1 MWKNAMPL
9 MTMMLSLLLPA
20 TLVSS
25 ECPDAWTKVGE
36 SCYHIAEERSTW
48 LAARQV
54 SKQKKIFFKK
64 RNIPSYHRQFP
75 LNLQSTAA
83 PWGATWQR

>member
-1 MWKNAMPL
+1 MHNLHLPL
-9 MTMMLSLLLPA
+9 TVAVAVAVLSSS
-20 TLVSS
+20 VSS

-54 SKQKKIFFKK
+54 SKQNIFFKK
-64 RNIPSYHRQFP
+64 RTFP
-75 LNLQSTAA
+75 ATAGKF
-83 PWGATWQR
+83 P

>member
-1 MWKNAMPL
+1 MHKPALPL
-9 MTMMLSLLLPA
+9 TVAVAVAVLSSS
-20 TLVSS
+20 VSS

-54 SKQKKIFFKK
+54 SKQIDYFFKK
-64 RNIPSYHRQFP
+64 RTSPATVGNFP
-75 LNLQSTAA
+75 
-83 PWGATWQR
+83 

>member
-1 MWKNAMPL
+1 MHNLHLPL
-9 MTMMLSLLLPA
+9 TVAVAVAVLSSS
-20 TLVSS
+20 VSS

-54 SKQKKIFFKK
+54 SKQNIFFKK
-64 RNIPSYHRQFP
+64 KNIPSYRRQIP